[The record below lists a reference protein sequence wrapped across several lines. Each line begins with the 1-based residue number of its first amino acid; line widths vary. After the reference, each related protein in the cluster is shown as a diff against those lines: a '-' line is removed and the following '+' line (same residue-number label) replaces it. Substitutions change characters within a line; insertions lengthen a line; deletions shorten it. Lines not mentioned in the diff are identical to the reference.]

1 MTRWMGLIGLLL
13 AAGIGLFLY
22 SKQMTSIAPG
32 AGTGAASPRA
42 TIDVTGVRNDLLSF
56 ANAEKQQ
63 YALEG
68 KYLSLDDLRA
78 KGTALPA
85 DRRGPY
91 SYSADVSDSS
101 FRITAT
107 YNGEAQA
114 GVPKTLSIGDTM
126 TIETQQ

>member
-1 MTRWMGLIGLLL
+1 MTRWMGIAGLLI

-22 SKQMTSIAPG
+22 SRQLTSIAPG
-32 AGTGAASPRA
+32 AGTGPASPRA
-42 TIDVTGVRNDLLSF
+42 TIDVTGVRNDLVAF

-78 KGTALPA
+78 KGTVIPA
-85 DRRGPY
+85 DHRGPFAY
-91 SYSADVSDSS
+91 TADVSDSS

-107 YNGEAQA
+107 YSGDPQP
-114 GVPKTLSIGDTM
+114 GVPKTLAISDSM
-126 TIETQQ
+126 AIETQ